1 MFFVI
6 FLLTVFR
13 QRAEHR
19 VVFHIMTVDNGMQIR
34 TIGGVS
40 VINKK
45 RSRYIP
51 STVKQSAKIILV
63 ILALYYRIVD
73 FGIRAIEPSN
83 NVLVFFLQTLKV
95 YRNWCSFRNRLYR
108 RFCLSILRLL
118 CLWCG
123 FYRFIN
129 QHIILSLTVLCFFP
143 IIINVICR

>member
-40 VINKK
+40 VIHKK

-83 NVLVFFLQTLKV
+83 NVLDFSLFDFF
-95 YRNWCSFRNRLYR
+95 S
-108 RFCLSILRLL
+108 
-118 CLWCG
+118 
-123 FYRFIN
+123 
-129 QHIILSLTVLCFFP
+129 
-143 IIINVICR
+143 